1 MTLPHENAPV
11 TPAPADT
18 GPDDDE
24 ILDLVAAGR
33 HHAFDLVVTR
43 HGGRV
48 RRYLRQTVGDD
59 PALDDLTQDVFV
71 RVFRAASERKKRGS
85 FRGWLYRIA
94 RNVAV
99 DHIRHTQVDRRMR
112 ANAEEQAKVAPPRT
126 VGPLEHVEL
135 QEFST
140 EFRVALLEVPEEFRT
155 PFLLREQ
162 EQMSYE
168 EIADALD
175 SSVKTIST
183 RIFRARNR
191 LRGLLA
197 SFLPTMMRSKTQ

>member
-1 MTLPHENAPV
+1 MTPV
-11 TPAPADT
+11 PADS

-24 ILDLVAAGR
+24 VLDLVAAGR

-71 RVFRAASERKKRGS
+71 RVFRAAGDRRERGS

-94 RNVAV
+94 RNVAI
-99 DHIRHTQVDRRMR
+99 DHIRHTNVNRRTL
-112 ANAEEQAKVAPPRT
+112 AGAEEQVKAAPPCAPS
-126 VGPLEHVEL
+126 PLDSVQLREFQDEL
-135 QEFST
+135 QT
-140 EFRVALLEVPEEFRT
+140 ALQSVPEEFRT
-155 PFLLREQ
+155 AFLLREQ

-168 EIADALD
+168 EIAETLNA
-175 SSVKTIST
+175 SVKTVSS
-183 RIFRARNR
+183 RIFRARSR

-197 SFLPTMMRSKTQ
+197 SFLPAMMRSTR